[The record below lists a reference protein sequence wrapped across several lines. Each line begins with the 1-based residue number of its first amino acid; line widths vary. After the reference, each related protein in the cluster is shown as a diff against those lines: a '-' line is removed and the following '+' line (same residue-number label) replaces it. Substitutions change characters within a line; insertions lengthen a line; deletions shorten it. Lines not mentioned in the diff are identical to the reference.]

1 MKTLIR
7 HYVIDTVALYL
18 ASTATSG
25 LIFAEGIKTLL
36 LAGVG
41 LMAASLVVRPLIN
54 LLILPLNLITFGLF
68 KWVSSAVALYL
79 VTLVVP
85 GFKIGNFVFLGLST
99 GWIDIPSFSLV
110 GILAYV
116 GFSFLLSL
124 ITSFMDWLRK

>member
-7 HYVIDTVALYL
+7 HYVIDTIALYL
-18 ASTATSG
+18 ASRMTTG
-25 LIFAEGIKTLL
+25 LIFDEGTKTLL

-41 LMAASLVVRPLIN
+41 LMAASLIVRPLIN

-85 GFKIGNFVFLGLST
+85 GFRIGNFVFLGLTT
-99 GWIDIPSFSLV
+99 GWFSLPSFALD
-110 GILAYV
+110 GILAFV

-124 ITSFMDWLRK
+124 LTSFMYWLIK

>member
-1 MKTLIR
+1 MKSLIR
-7 HYVIDTVALYL
+7 HYVIDAVALYL
-18 ASTATSG
+18 ASTVTSG
-25 LIFAEGIKTLL
+25 LVFSEGVKTLL
-36 LAGVG
+36 LAGLG

-54 LLILPLNLITFGLF
+54 LLILPLNLLTFGLF

-99 GWIDIPSFSLV
+99 DWFSLPSFSLD
-110 GILAYV
+110 GIFAYI

-124 ITSFMDWLRK
+124 ITSLMHWLFK